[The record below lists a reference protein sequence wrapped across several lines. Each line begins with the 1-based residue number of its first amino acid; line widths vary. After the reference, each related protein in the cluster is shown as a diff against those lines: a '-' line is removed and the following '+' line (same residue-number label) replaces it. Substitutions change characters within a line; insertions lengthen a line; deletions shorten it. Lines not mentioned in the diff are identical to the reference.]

1 MSKVCQCGIDIGT
14 TLATAHSIAPSIR
27 HFNRDPGRE
36 RQRLKLLAETL
47 YRFTSQVSIQAP
59 DSLLLEISGSLNLFG
74 CLHTLQQQT
83 EALCASLAHQTRVHV
98 ATTPLAAL
106 AQARSGRQQLKEVPL
121 AYCEIDPA
129 LLERFANMGIYTL
142 GPLLDL
148 PQADLGQRFG
158 AAIINYLE
166 RLTGEAPDPREAII
180 PPERFSSTLHLLDPV
195 TDKDAL
201 LFPMK
206 RLLVELHHWLVSHQL
221 GAEQLS
227 WRFAPFDNASAVV
240 MPVRSARARQ
250 SQQAFLDISRL
261 RLEQIDVPEVMSV
274 SLSSSRLVAWNNV
287 SSGLFD
293 QQPQFAAPAS
303 SAGAHSA
310 NNALADLI
318 DHLNA
323 RLGSEACRSI
333 QVADQHAPELAWQ
346 SVEPLSRSRSAV
358 SSSVS
363 TAVANPATPLP
374 ATRPTWL
381 FEPPRKVNQQ
391 DLTLL
396 WGPERIQT
404 AWWGNMRG
412 NKRDNEREQGLLR
425 DYYVVRHRNGAR
437 CWAFTDMSQHWYL
450 HGYFS

>member
-1 MSKVCQCGIDIGT
+1 
-14 TLATAHSIAPSIR
+14 
-27 HFNRDPGRE
+27 
-36 RQRLKLLAETL
+36 
-47 YRFTSQVSIQAP
+47 
-59 DSLLLEISGSLNLFG
+59 
-74 CLHTLQQQT
+74 
-83 EALCASLAHQTRVHV
+83 
-98 ATTPLAAL
+98 LAAL

-121 AYCEIDPA
+121 AYCEIDPV
-129 LLERFANMGIYTL
+129 LLERLANMGIYTL

-221 GAEQLS
+221 GAEQLN
-227 WRFAPFDNASAVV
+227 WRFAPFDDASAVV

-250 SQQAFLDISRL
+250 SQQAFLDISKL

-293 QQPQFAAPAS
+293 QQPKFAAPVSNTHS
-303 SAGAHSA
+303 SAH
-310 NNALADLI
+310 NALTDLI

-333 QVADQHAPELAWQ
+333 QIADQHAPELAWQ
-346 SVEPLSRSRSAV
+346 SVEPLSGNRSAV
-358 SSSVS
+358 TS
-363 TAVANPATPLP
+363 PAAALP

-381 FEPPRKVNQQ
+381 FEPPRKV
-391 DLTLL
+391 
-396 WGPERIQT
+396 I
-404 AWWGNMRG
+404 
-412 NKRDNEREQGLLR
+412 
-425 DYYVVRHRNGAR
+425 
-437 CWAFTDMSQHWYL
+437 
-450 HGYFS
+450 HGFHLVHVLSGTG